1 MTAPAA
7 AAILGPMFLV
17 YALALVAADQ
27 LTKLW
32 VVRNLPLGGDGI
44 PLALG
49 FELTYIR
56 NTGAAFGMLRNL
68 AIPLGFVT
76 LDGTLLLGLLSL
88 AVSVLLTIYLYRNL
102 GRLSVLTMVA
112 LTLILA
118 GAVGNMIDRL
128 RLGYVV
134 DFIHFQ
140 VGGFDFAVFNI
151 ADSCVVIGAA
161 LLLLGGLFGD
171 RRRRAAGSEERR
183 TEPDEALSEPDFF
196 QHLD

>member
-1 MTAPAA
+1 MTPPV

-32 VVRNLPLGGDGI
+32 VVRTLPLGGEGL
-44 PLALG
+44 PLILG
-49 FELTYIR
+49 FDLTYIR

-68 AIPLGFVT
+68 AIPLGFLT
-76 LDGTLLLGLLSL
+76 IDGTLLLGLLSL
-88 AVSVLLTIYLYRNL
+88 AVSILLTIYLYRNL
-102 GRLSVLTMVA
+102 GRLSALTMVA

-118 GAVGNMIDRL
+118 GAAGNMIDRL

-140 VGGFDFAVFNI
+140 VGSFDFAVFNI
-151 ADSCVVIGAA
+151 ADSCVVIGAG
-161 LLLLGGLFGD
+161 LLLIGGLSGG
-171 RRRRAAGSEERR
+171 RRSAEPTGERR
-183 TEPDEALSEPDFF
+183 SEPEDALNEPDFF
-196 QHLD
+196 QNLD

>member
-1 MTAPAA
+1 
-7 AAILGPMFLV
+7 MFLV
-17 YALALVAADQ
+17 YALALVSADQ

-32 VVRNLPLGGDGI
+32 AVRTLPLGGEGL

-49 FELTYIR
+49 FDLTYIR

-68 AIPLGFVT
+68 SVPLGFVT

-88 AVSVLLTIYLYRNL
+88 AVAVLLTVYMYRNL
-102 GRLSVLTMVA
+102 GRLSALTMVA

-118 GAVGNMIDRL
+118 GAAGNGIDRL

-140 VGGFDFAVFNI
+140 VGSFDFAVFNI
-151 ADSCVVIGAA
+151 ADSCVVIGAG
-161 LLLLGGLFGD
+161 LLLLGGLFGG
-171 RRRRAAGSEERR
+171 RQPTEVATSEVRHGDAS
-183 TEPDEALSEPDFF
+183 DEAMSEPDFF
-196 QHLD
+196 QNLD